1 MIHSNGKAN
10 VEIRNRTTARWA
22 DIEIGSD
29 KEFIS
34 GDIILTFVHLTITN
48 TRFLQRLRVLAQK
61 IPDIAVR
68 ISFLFS
74 LSDFQTID
82 IDKVM
87 LQFMQYCSFR

>member
-1 MIHSNGKAN
+1 MIIPKTLWCSSAAN
-10 VEIRNRTTARWA
+10 KKKR
-22 DIEIGSD
+22 
-29 KEFIS
+29 EFA

-61 IPDIAVR
+61 VPDIAVR

-87 LQFMQYCSFR
+87 IQFM

>member
-1 MIHSNGKAN
+1 MDVHITCVKTRLIPVFA
-10 VEIRNRTTARWA
+10 
-22 DIEIGSD
+22 
-29 KEFIS
+29 

-61 IPDIAVR
+61 VPDIAVR

-87 LQFMQYCSFR
+87 LQFM